1 MRADATQSRIREFVL
16 NQFPLAKKRG
26 IGDQDPLLGNGILDS
41 LGILEVVAFVEREF
55 EIVVA
60 DEDLEPESFESISSI
75 ARFVERK
82 QSPGPAPERKG

>member
-1 MRADATQSRIREFVL
+1 MNPDVTQSRIREFVL

-26 IGDQDPLLGNGILDS
+26 IGDLDPLLGNGILDS

-60 DEDLEPESFESISSI
+60 DEDLEPESFESIASI
-75 ARFVERK
+75 ARFVETK
-82 QSPGPAPERKG
+82 QSRGQTPEGNR